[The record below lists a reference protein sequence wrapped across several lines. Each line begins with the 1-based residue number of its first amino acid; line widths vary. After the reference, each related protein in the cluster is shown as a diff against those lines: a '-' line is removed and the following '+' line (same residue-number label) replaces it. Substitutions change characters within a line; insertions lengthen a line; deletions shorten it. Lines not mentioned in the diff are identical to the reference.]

1 MQAQL
6 LLYKEVRKARM
17 FLQLQIANRTICIQ
31 HNSTVHS
38 HLQCSHIQYHC
49 FLPRFCC
56 LFSFRQHS
64 GERLIHCLL
73 LTQSSLLPLRCMCT
87 AQKYNGCS
95 VLARQLDAHVEWRR
109 GLQVSNKQ
117 LWQLWKVCVL
127 TEVMSNFGD
136 GESDIPVLIRELKQL
151 AQAGIC
157 PCVCKVFFFHLFKN
171 TQMLCGAPS
180 FFWS

>member
-1 MQAQL
+1 MQITCHVKKAENACSRRCEHAGSPVCKHNQLRILRSMQTQL
-6 LLYKEVRKARM
+6 LLYKKVRKARL
-17 FLQLQIANRTICIQ
+17 FLLLQIANRTICIQ

-95 VLARQLDAHVEWRR
+95 VLARQLDAHVE
-109 GLQVSNKQ
+109 
-117 LWQLWKVCVL
+117 
-127 TEVMSNFGD
+127 
-136 GESDIPVLIRELKQL
+136 
-151 AQAGIC
+151 
-157 PCVCKVFFFHLFKN
+157 
-171 TQMLCGAPS
+171 
-180 FFWS
+180 